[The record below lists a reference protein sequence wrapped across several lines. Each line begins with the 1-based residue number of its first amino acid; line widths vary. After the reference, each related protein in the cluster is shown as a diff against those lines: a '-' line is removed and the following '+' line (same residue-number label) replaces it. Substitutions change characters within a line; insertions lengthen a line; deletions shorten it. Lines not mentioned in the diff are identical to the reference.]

1 MLAVLAVTALAG
13 CSSEPS
19 GEPAPSGALTAGTAE
34 ITVNDN
40 DLGQFHAVQC
50 TQAGDL
56 TKITT
61 GNDESGSTAVVSN
74 ADELT
79 AKSVVIHDL
88 GGFTGS
94 FWEGLEG
101 NAEVTLTGNT
111 YSITGQ
117 AQGFLTEEPSFR
129 APGTFDIKVAC

>member
-1 MLAVLAVTALAG
+1 MLMVAALAG
-13 CSSEPS
+13 CSSGLS
-19 GEPAPSGALTAGTAE
+19 GEPAPSGTLSAGTAE

-61 GNDESGSTAVVSN
+61 GNDESGSTAFVSN
-74 ADELT
+74 ADGLT

-94 FWEGLEG
+94 FLEDLEG
-101 NAEVTLTGNT
+101 NAEVTMTGNT
-111 YSITGQ
+111 YSISGQ
-117 AQGFLTEEPSFR
+117 AQGFITDEPSFR
-129 APGTFDIKVAC
+129 APGTFDIEVAC